1 MKADG
6 EQPQTPTL
14 AALTGKYQEL
24 LSLMAV
30 LSASYCS
37 NTSDLY

>member
-1 MKADG
+1 M
-6 EQPQTPTL
+6 ESNHNILTTTL

-24 LSLMAV
+24 LSLGAV
-30 LSASYCS
+30 LCASYCS